1 MPAAIKCDET
11 FGNTTVEKYKVQ
23 IMQKSLIDFFLLF
36 FFYVIKKK
44 KKIAMSCGITKKL
57 RKNFFIRSLSDNV
70 EQFLID

>member
-36 FFYVIKKK
+36 FFYVIKEKKNCNVMRNYEKTKK
-44 KKIAMSCGITKKL
+44 K
-57 RKNFFIRSLSDNV
+57 
-70 EQFLID
+70 FLHSKSV